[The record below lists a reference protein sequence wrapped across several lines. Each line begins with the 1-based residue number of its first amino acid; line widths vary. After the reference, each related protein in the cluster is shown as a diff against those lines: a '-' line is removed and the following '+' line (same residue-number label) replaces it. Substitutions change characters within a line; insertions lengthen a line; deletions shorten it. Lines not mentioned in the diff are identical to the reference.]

1 MSQFYSV
8 GEGGRGVGEAPSEDI
23 AGASGREPYA
33 GGRGGG

>member
-8 GEGGRGVGEAPSEDI
+8 GEVDDRALKKPREDV
-23 AGASGREPYA
+23 AGDSGREPYA